1 MKIKYKNILLNLE
14 KIQKNNS
21 KNYILFLHGFTGSL
35 KDWIDV
41 TKNIDSRFNIAIL
54 DFIGHGESDS
64 PEDENL
70 YSTESIIEQI
80 DLAINNI
87 TNEKIILAGYS
98 MGGRAALSY
107 ASKSQDKL
115 KAMILESAAPGIT
128 SENLRKERITT
139 DEELANFILENPIEK
154 FINYWMN
161 IDLFKSQKSLPKEKL
176 KLIHNNKLKN
186 NKVGLAN
193 SLKGFGS
200 GKMPPL
206 FENLKN
212 IKIKTLLISGE
223 LDEKFRN
230 INLHMSQLLQSSKFI
245 IVKGAGHNAHLEKEE
260 EYVNEV
266 NNFLN
271 QF

>member
-14 KIQKNNS
+14 KIQRTNS
-21 KNYILFLHGFTGSL
+21 GKYILFLHGFTGSL

-41 TKNIDSRFNIAIL
+41 TKHIDSGFNIAIL

-64 PEDENL
+64 PAAESF
-70 YSTESIIEQI
+70 YSIESIIEQI

-87 TNEKIILAGYS
+87 TNDKIILAGYS
-98 MGGRAALSY
+98 MGGRAALLY
-107 ASKSQDKL
+107 AIQYPQRL
-115 KAMILESAAPGIT
+115 LALILESTTPGIT
-128 SENLRKERITT
+128 SENLRKERIIN
-139 DEELANFILENPIEK
+139 DNELAKFILDNPIKNFID
-154 FINYWMN
+154 YWMN
-161 IDLFKSQKSLPKEKL
+161 IDLFTSQKSLPKEKL
-176 KLIHNNKLKN
+176 KLIRENKLKN

-206 FENLKN
+206 FGNLKN
-212 IKIKTLLISGE
+212 IRIKTLLISGE
-223 LDEKFRN
+223 LDEKFTN
-230 INLHMSQLLQSSKFI
+230 INLHMSRLIQSSEFVI
-245 IVKGAGHNAHLEKEE
+245 IKGAGHNTHIEKEE
-260 EYVNEV
+260 EFVKEV